1 MGSIKLFAE
10 LIAFHLHAEQR
21 LNAVEA
27 ELTGERAVSNLRE
40 QFIAV
45 LGHDLRNPLAS
56 VRAGVDLIRRR
67 PQRALELVD
76 CIDQSLARMTG
87 LIDNILDFA
96 RGRLGGGINLTMH
109 HVEAVEPMLLQVIQ
123 ELQVGHPER
132 EVGVEFALHEP
143 VICDHVRISQLLS
156 NLLANALAHGA
167 SDQPIHVRATAANGF
182 FELSVANAGRPIPP
196 EALEPVSAILPGFSD
211 TDQRRVGSRP
221 LYCLGNRTR
230 PRRHAHGQLH
240 FV

>member
-132 EVGVEFALHEP
+132 EVRSSLLCTSRSYATTSAFRSYCRTCLQMPLPTAHLISRS
-143 VICDHVRISQLLS
+143 IC
-156 NLLANALAHGA
+156 
-167 SDQPIHVRATAANGF
+167 
-182 FELSVANAGRPIPP
+182 GR
-196 EALEPVSAILPGFSD
+196 
-211 TDQRRVGSRP
+211 QRRMAFLNCP
-221 LYCLGNRTR
+221 
-230 PRRHAHGQLH
+230 
-240 FV
+240 